1 MDRSGLAPAPM
12 LTRVLIAADD
22 AATRALV
29 LKQLDGL
36 PVDVFTLQ
44 GRDSALEFARLAAPD
59 VVILALRNADDSLR
73 VCHAIAQ
80 MPELASIQ
88 VAVVCHL
95 QPRRSHG
102 RAAVRH
108 SGGGLLVLI
117 ATEAEGLSQIV
128 RRAVFGEALGPRPS
142 GEEGAAK
149 THGGAMAPAEP
160 GGPA

>member
-1 MDRSGLAPAPM
+1 MKRSSVAPAPM

-22 AATRALV
+22 AATRVLV

-108 SGGGLLVLI
+108 TDSGLLVLV
-117 ATEAEGLSQIV
+117 ATEAEGLSKIV
-128 RRAVFGEALGPRPS
+128 RRAVFGDPLGASQSQEDDR
-142 GEEGAAK
+142 AK
-149 THGGAMAPAEP
+149 VHEGAMAPTEP
-160 GGPA
+160 GGCA